1 MNRTS
6 LGALRPMLLVF
17 IFLNAFLFVGKNWLA
32 KKGIDQGVVLVGN
45 LVLFTVLLFS
55 FLLTQRSL
63 SEANPNVFVRA
74 VYTSFIIKFFIIAIG
89 AFVYIQVTKQNVNK
103 PALIVCMGLY
113 ILYTFFEVSTLLRL
127 LKQKK
132 NA

>member
-17 IFLNAFLFVGKNWLA
+17 IFLNAFLFAGKTWLA

-45 LVLFTVLLFS
+45 LVLFVVLLFS

-63 SEANPNVFVRA
+63 AAANPNVFVRA
-74 VYTSFIIKFFIIAIG
+74 VYASFIIKFFVIAIG
-89 AFVYIQVTKQNVNK
+89 AFVYIQVAKQDVNK
-103 PALIVCMGLY
+103 PALIICMGLY